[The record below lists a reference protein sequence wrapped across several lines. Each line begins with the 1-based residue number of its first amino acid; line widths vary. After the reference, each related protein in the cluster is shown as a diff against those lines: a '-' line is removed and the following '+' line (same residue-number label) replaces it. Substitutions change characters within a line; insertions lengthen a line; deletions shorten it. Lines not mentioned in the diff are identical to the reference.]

1 MLRALLP
8 DEKNG
13 SRRRILVADDHVDA
27 AESLGMLLR
36 YMGCD
41 VQVVHDGRAAL
52 EAARMH
58 RPQLVL
64 LDLGM
69 PGFDGYDVLRRLRRE
84 DGFGSLPFV
93 AVTGRGGP
101 EDLRR
106 TREAGFAAHL
116 VKPVTQEALRALLE
130 RF

>member
-1 MLRALLP
+1 VFS

-13 SRRRILVADDHVDA
+13 SRRRILVADDNVDA
-27 AESLGMLLR
+27 ADSLGMLLR
-36 YMGCD
+36 YMGYD

-52 EAARMH
+52 ESARMH

-69 PGFDGYDVLRRLRRE
+69 PGFDGYDVVRRLRRE

-93 AVTGRGGP
+93 AVTGMGGP

-106 TREAGFAAHL
+106 TREAGFDAHL
-116 VKPVTQEALRALLE
+116 VKPVTLEALRALLE
-130 RF
+130 RL

>member
-1 MLRALLP
+1 LLA

-13 SRRRILVADDHVDA
+13 SRRRILVADDNVDA
-27 AESLGMLLR
+27 AESLGMLLEH
-36 YMGCD
+36 MGCE

-69 PGFDGYDVLRRLRRE
+69 PGFDGYDVVRRLRRE
-84 DGFGSLPFV
+84 AGFGGLPFV
-93 AVTGRGGP
+93 AVTGLGGP

-106 TREAGFAAHL
+106 TREAGFDAHL
-116 VKPVTQEALRALLE
+116 VKPVTLGALRALLA

>member
-1 MLRALLP
+1 LLS
-8 DEKNG
+8 DGKNG
-13 SRRRILVADDHVDA
+13 SRRRILVADDNVDA
-27 AESLGMLLR
+27 ADALGMLLR
-36 YMGCD
+36 TMGCD

-69 PGFDGYDVLRRLRRE
+69 PGFDGYDVVRRLRRE
-84 DGFGSLPFV
+84 DGFGKLPFV
-93 AVTGRGGP
+93 AVTGLGGP
-101 EDLRR
+101 EDRRR
-106 TREAGFAAHL
+106 TREAGFDAHL
-116 VKPVTQEALRALLE
+116 VKPVTLGELRALLE

>member
-1 MLRALLP
+1 LGA

-13 SRRRILVADDHVDA
+13 SRRRILVADDNVDA
-27 AESLGMLLR
+27 AESLGMLLK

-58 RPQLVL
+58 RPHLVL

-69 PGFDGYDVLRRLRRE
+69 PGVSGYEVVRRLRRE
-84 DGFGSLPFV
+84 HGFGRLPFV
-93 AVTGRGGP
+93 AITGMGGP

-106 TREAGFAAHL
+106 TREAGFDAHL
-116 VKPVTQEALRALLE
+116 VKPVALEALRALLE